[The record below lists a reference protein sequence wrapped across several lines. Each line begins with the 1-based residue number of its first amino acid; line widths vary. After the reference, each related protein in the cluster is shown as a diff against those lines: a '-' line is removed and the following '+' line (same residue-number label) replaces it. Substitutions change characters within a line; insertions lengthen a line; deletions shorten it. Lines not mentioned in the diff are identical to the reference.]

1 MINQLE
7 AMQNI
12 GRRVV
17 YTPYRGEVEEG
28 VITGVSTSGAWIL
41 VRYGAA
47 QYSKATAPGALEFAD
62 GAS

>member
-1 MINQLE
+1 MITQRE

-17 YTPYRGEVEEG
+17 YAPYRGEPEEG
-28 VITGVSTSGAWIL
+28 ILTGVSTSGAWIL
-41 VRYGAA
+41 VRYGAD

-62 GAS
+62 GDS